1 MDAPSALSLHRL
13 PAFYRRALPAVWL
26 LLPGLLLLL
35 ILLMTGFGPA
45 LFSPRL
51 WLPLLLMA
59 LPAAYLW
66 QEGVDVCPTGL
77 RRRIQVRRFIA
88 YSEVAEWVYDARPG
102 VRVLRVF
109 DAGRQI
115 VLECR
120 AAQLT
125 EFDRVIEALQMHAPE
140 VGRVLTGQ
148 PEPAAEPPR

>member
-13 PAFYRRALPAVWL
+13 PPFYRRALPALWL
-26 LLPGLLLLL
+26 VLPGLLVLTIVVGDGLSA
-35 ILLMTGFGPA
+35 A

-51 WLPLLLMA
+51 WLPVLVMA

-77 RRRIQVRRFIA
+77 RRRIQFRRFLP
-88 YSEVAEWVYDARPG
+88 YSEMSAWVYDARPG

-109 DAGRQI
+109 DSAQQI

-120 AAQLT
+120 AAQMADFERL
-125 EFDRVIEALQMHAPE
+125 IEALQTYLPDAGQVITAP
-140 VGRVLTGQ
+140 
-148 PEPAAEPPR
+148 PEPAAAPPR

>member
-1 MDAPSALSLHRL
+1 MDAPSALSQHRL
-13 PAFYRRALPAVWL
+13 PAFYRRALPALWL

-35 ILLMTGFGPA
+35 IVVMAGPGPA

-51 WLPLLLMA
+51 WLPLLVMA

-77 RRRIQVRRFIA
+77 RRRIQFRRFIT

-125 EFDRVIEALQMHAPE
+125 EFDCVIEALQTHAPD

-148 PEPAAEPPR
+148 PEPSAEPPR